1 MKLLVSIFA
10 GVSIILTLVCL
21 SLVYKN
27 STLEKGIRTRISRKY
42 KNGPGSKNSDPM
54 DFFSDMDLGDEDEDT
69 NSALTSGDEDEAPNW
84 ITNELSPP
92 GSSKTVSGRGS
103 ANSKDENTWEVTVH
117 GASGATVYLST
128 IIFRI
133 NKASPR
139 VGGKVHFDGMARL
152 ASGQQVNLHLS
163 SPSGDPFWYI
173 TLGDTIHRSADG
185 SNLTPV
191 IGYTK
196 CSSSIKPWEI
206 GSMCQWTLHEGKD
219 VGWQVKPKIKL
230 SFRSKPGGGR

>member
-152 ASGQQVNLHLS
+152 ASGQQVPSRRAAGGQALGRRSLTGS
-163 SPSGDPFWYI
+163 CGGILRSPSHLGRRPVLLRDAEPLAVGLQTAPHHATGD
-173 TLGDTIHRSADG
+173 
-185 SNLTPV
+185 
-191 IGYTK
+191 
-196 CSSSIKPWEI
+196 
-206 GSMCQWTLHEGKD
+206 
-219 VGWQVKPKIKL
+219 
-230 SFRSKPGGGR
+230 